1 VKRTLQGDLKWA
13 ISVLAGFALGALV
26 LGADAAVLVGALV
39 AVVILVLARAML
51 RLRQGNTG
59 GDA

>member
-1 VKRTLQGDLKWA
+1 VKHTLQGDLKWA

-26 LGADAAVLVGALV
+26 LGADAAVLIGALV

-51 RLRQGNTG
+51 RLRRGTTG